1 MSDHLP
7 ESSSLASILAEQGV
21 HHQEDSESEW
31 SAKDNPETN
40 PITMKPKAVSHVA
53 EQFSWVPLPSCSPPG
68 RPFPIESHALSAHVS
83 PRTIHFWMLDKS
95 PVSGPGKGSPFYN
108 T

>member
-40 PITMKPKAVSHVA
+40 PITMKPKAASHVA
-53 EQFSWVPLPSCSPPG
+53 ERFSWVPLPPALCPG
-68 RPFPIESHALSAHVS
+68 ALSQKNLLLCQHMRLLGQFVS
-83 PRTIHFWMLDKS
+83 EC
-95 PVSGPGKGSPFYN
+95 
-108 T
+108 